1 MRHRDSRS
9 RLRPRIETLEIRSL
23 LSGPDPGA
31 LPIAYPGYLV
41 NLLVRF
47 NPDAT
52 ASEQQAAL
60 SPLRASVLTSYPD
73 GPELIRLGEG
83 IGADAALRSL
93 QSNPEVL
100 YAQADS
106 TIHASS
112 LPVVPNDPSFGQLW
126 GLNNANN
133 VDIDAPEAW
142 RITTGTPSTIVAV
155 LDSGIDLSNPDFA
168 GKIWTNPVNDAA
180 QGYPNDIHGWNFVN
194 GNNNVQDDDSQGH
207 GTHVSGIIAAAGNN
221 AYGVVGVDWN
231 AQIMPLKFLDST
243 GTGSTDNAVAGIYFA
258 VSHGARVIN
267 ASWGGVDASP
277 ALSNAISYANN
288 HNVVF
293 VTAAGNDGTNNDFFA
308 SYPASFRLP
317 NVLSVAAVDRNGQLP
332 SFSKFGAKTV
342 DIAAPGVDILSDA
355 PANVS
360 ANRLET
366 LSGTSMSTA
375 YVSGVAALLAGAY
388 PGLTAAQIVQR
399 IDATAKPL
407 PSMAGK
413 TISGGML
420 DAYSALVAGGVPIGS
435 SPPAGL
441 PTLTPGFSTDEQVQ
455 SFLLGSDEFYANHGS
470 SAQGFITGL
479 YVDLLGRLPD
489 PAGLQQWVGVFQS
502 GTATRYQI
510 AYAILTSA
518 EGRLTEVAHWYQ
530 DDLGRTTSIAALKA
544 DPGVAYWANLLDV
557 GFGDNTVQAMIMSSA
572 EYLFGHGATPGTV
585 VRGYYEDL
593 CGRDPAPSEQ
603 AGWAGLF
610 ALGYSPYTIVRYFQG
625 APESQQTKVARWFVN
640 DLGRATPVAVLK
652 NDPGIKAFAA
662 DLGNY

>member
-1 MRHRDSRS
+1 MRHPVRPS
-9 RLRPRIETLEIRSL
+9 RLRPRIESLEPRSM
-23 LSGPDPGA
+23 LSGLDPGLWP
-31 LPIAYPGYLV
+31 LPNPGPS
-41 NLLVRF
+41 NSLLVRF
-47 NPDAT
+47 HSAAT
-52 ASEQQAAL
+52 ASQQQAVL
-60 SPLRASVLTSYPD
+60 SPFRASVLTTYPD
-73 GPELIRLGEG
+73 GPELIRIGEG
-83 IGADAALRSL
+83 IAVGAALRSL

-112 LPVVPNDPSFGQLW
+112 IPVLPNDPSFGQLW

-142 RITTGTPSTIVAV
+142 GITTGIPSTIVAV

-168 GKIWTNPVNDAA
+168 GKIWTNPGNDAA

-221 AYGVVGVDWN
+221 AYGVVGVDRN
-231 AQIMPLKFLDST
+231 AQIMPLKFLDAN
-243 GTGSTDNAVAGIYFA
+243 GNGSTDQAVAGIYFA
-258 VSHGARVIN
+258 VSLGARVIT
-267 ASWGGVDASP
+267 ARGGGVDASP
-277 ALSNAISYANN
+277 ALQNAISYANS

-293 VTAAGNDGTNNDFFA
+293 VTAAGNDGTNNDYLA

-317 NVLSVAAVDRNGQLP
+317 NELSVAAVDRSGQLP
-332 SFSKFGAKTV
+332 SFSNYGARTV
-342 DIAAPGVDILSDA
+342 DIAAPGVGILSDA

-375 YVSGVAALLAGAY
+375 YVSGVAALLAGYA

-407 PSMAGK
+407 PSMVGK

-420 DAYSALVAGGVPIGS
+420 DAYSALAAGVVPAGG

-441 PTLTPGFSTDEQVQ
+441 PNLTPGTSTEEDVR
-455 SFLLGSDEFYANHGS
+455 SFLLASDEFYANHGS
-470 SAQGFITGL
+470 TAQGFIAGL
-479 YVDLLGRLPD
+479 YQDLLGRFPD
-489 PAGLQQWVGVFQS
+489 PSGLQQWVALFQS
-502 GTATRYQI
+502 GTATRFQI
-510 AYAILTSA
+510 ARAILTSHEA
-518 EGRLTEVAHWYQ
+518 RLTEVAHWYQ
-530 DDLGRTTSIAALKA
+530 DDLGRNTSIDTLKA
-544 DPGVAYWANLLDV
+544 DAGVAAWAGLLDA
-557 GFGDNTVQAMIMSSA
+557 GFGDDTVQAMIMSST
-572 EYLFGHGATPGTV
+572 EYLIGHGATPGTV

-603 AGWAGLF
+603 AAWAGLF
-610 ALGYSPYTIVRYFQG
+610 PLGYSPYTIVRYFQG
-625 APESQQTKVARWFVN
+625 SAESEQTKVARWFVG
-640 DLGRATPVAVLK
+640 DLGRTTPIAVLK
-652 NDPGIKAFAA
+652 TDPGIQAFAA